1 MIENGISASEDK
13 IVGKRFESFYWI
25 SIYNIYAL
33 LFNYSLF
40 TLESNTLTHLW
51 ICCDIW
57 GWITGNCLICLWK
70 ISFPLFEQT
79 PLLTAIEIRT
89 KWRIDK
95 FMVFLIPL
103 TSSSVSLPSYLLL
116 ELFVCFRYRPWCEF
130 GHECGLWIHWSVIAK
145 RYRILREPS
154 RLLKWNWFLPF
165 IYPIIS
171 EQLYKSWNGHCFK
184 FEKSYVFCDL
194 SKWTLFKRRI
204 NHILLLP
211 VWWIWLIAE
220 RSINSLKQLRLI
232 GLSRASTHTPHSNSA

>member
-1 MIENGISASEDK
+1 MIKNGISASEDK

-103 TSSSVSLPSYLLL
+103 TSSSVFTTIVSIVRTLCLFSVPSMMRVRTWMWTVDTLVGYRQKVQNIAGTLEAVEMKLISPFYLSNY
-116 ELFVCFRYRPWCEF
+116 F
-130 GHECGLWIHWSVIAK
+130 
-145 RYRILREPS
+145 
-154 RLLKWNWFLPF
+154 
-165 IYPIIS
+165 
-171 EQLYKSWNGHCFK
+171 
-184 FEKSYVFCDL
+184 
-194 SKWTLFKRRI
+194 WTA
-204 NHILLLP
+204 
-211 VWWIWLIAE
+211 V
-220 RSINSLKQLRLI
+220 
-232 GLSRASTHTPHSNSA
+232 

>member
-130 GHECGLWIHWSVIAK
+130 GHECGLWIHWSVIELWPK
-145 RYRILREPS
+145 GTEYCGNPRGCWNETDFSLLFIQLFLNSCIRVGMDIVLNLRNHMCSVIYQNEH
-154 RLLKWNWFLPF
+154 FLRD
-165 IYPIIS
+165 
-171 EQLYKSWNGHCFK
+171 E
-184 FEKSYVFCDL
+184 
-194 SKWTLFKRRI
+194 
-204 NHILLLP
+204 
-211 VWWIWLIAE
+211 
-220 RSINSLKQLRLI
+220 
-232 GLSRASTHTPHSNSA
+232 